1 MSNNIQSIKDL
12 IFHKSICV
20 LPWHGFTVF
29 PNGDIKN
36 CAVSVELLGNLH
48 YTFLP
53 DILNNEIS
61 QQVRQD
67 MQQGNRHDR
76 CTTCYR
82 SEDLQS
88 DSDSNV
94 LNKISN
100 RIWYMKVMKNHDLTV
115 YSQNQYVENRVLDI
129 RWRNTCNFACVY
141 CAPDLSSKWASEL
154 NDSTHTINEEIFL
167 KNKSYVLENLKNI
180 RHVYLAGG
188 EPLLINE
195 NQELLEK
202 LKIDSPDSTVRI
214 NTNLSIINNKI
225 FDLLVNDFKDTKWTV
240 SVDSIGPSYEYIRYP
255 GVWSKFSK
263 NLREL
268 CQHTKNIDFN
278 MTWSVLNAYSIFEAI
293 DFLQQE
299 FKFSDSSFVVQP
311 VFGPTWLRV
320 NNLPDHILEDLKEKI
335 GQRLLSAQSDL
346 YRNSLN
352 SMLSC
357 LDILWEKQL
366 DETKRELTVINQRR
380 NLDFTNTL
388 LYLN

>member
-36 CAVSVELLGNLH
+36 CAISRELLGNLH
-48 YTFLP
+48 DKFLP

-67 MQQGNRHDR
+67 MQQDNRHKR

-82 SEDLQS
+82 TEDLQS
-88 DSDSNV
+88 ESNV
-94 LNKISN
+94 LSKISN
-100 RIWYMKVMKNHDLTV
+100 RIWYMKVMKNHDLSV
-115 YSQNQYVENRVLDI
+115 YSQTQYAETGVLDL

-141 CAPDLSSKWASEL
+141 CGPDLSSKWASEL
-154 NDSTHTINEEIFL
+154 NDSTHTIDEEIFA
-167 KNKSYVLENLKNI
+167 KNKSYVLDNLKSV

-188 EPLLINE
+188 EPLLIVE
-195 NQELLEK
+195 NRELLER
-202 LKIDSPDSTVRI
+202 LKIDSPSATVRI
-214 NTNLSIINNKI
+214 NTNLSVINNKI
-225 FDLLVNDFKDTKWTV
+225 FNLLIDDFKNTKWTI

-255 GVWSKFSK
+255 GNWSIFSK
-263 NLREL
+263 NLKEL
-268 CQHTKNIDFN
+268 SQHTKNIDFN
-278 MTWSVLNAYSIFEAI
+278 MAWSILNAYSIFEAI

-299 FKFSDSSFVVQP
+299 FGFPDSVFVIQP
-311 VFGPTWLRV
+311 VFGPDWLFI
-320 NNLPDHILEDLKEKI
+320 NNLSNHVLEDLKEKI
-335 GQRLLSAQSDL
+335 KQRLLSAQSDL

-357 LDILWEKQL
+357 LDMPWEKRL
-366 DETKRELTVINQRR
+366 DETKELLAIINQRR

-388 LYLN
+388 SYLN

>member
-1 MSNNIQSIKDL
+1 MSSSIHSLKDL

-36 CAVSVELLGNLH
+36 CAISGELLGNLH
-48 YTFLP
+48 NQSLP

-67 MQQGNRHDR
+67 MQQDNRHDR
-76 CTTCYR
+76 CTVCYR
-82 SEDLQS
+82 TEDLQPK
-88 DSDSNV
+88 SNA
-94 LNKISN
+94 LNKVSN

-115 YSQNQYVENRVLDI
+115 YSQTQYVEPRVLDI

-141 CAPDLSSKWASEL
+141 CNSDLSSKWASEL
-154 NDSTHTINEEIFL
+154 NDLTHIIDEEVFA
-167 KNKSYVLENLKNI
+167 KNKSYILENLKSV

-188 EPLLINE
+188 EPLLIVE
-195 NQELLEK
+195 NQELLER
-202 LKIDSPDSTVRI
+202 LKIDSPNATVRI
-214 NTNLSIINNKI
+214 NTNLSVINNKI
-225 FDLLVNDFKDTKWTV
+225 FNFLINDFKNTKWTI

-255 GVWSKFSK
+255 GIWSKFNK
-263 NLREL
+263 NLNEL

-299 FKFSDSSFVVQP
+299 FKFPDSVFVIQP
-311 VFGPTWLRV
+311 LFSPNWLFI
-320 NNLPDHILEDLKEKI
+320 NNLPDHVLEDLKEKI
-335 GQRLLSAQSDL
+335 KQRLLSAQSDL

-357 LDILWEKQL
+357 LDISWNKQL
-366 DETKRELTVINQRR
+366 DETKRQLGIVNQRR

-388 LYLN
+388 SYFN